1 MFLLFKIFKRFIALC
16 ILLAIILPLYAVGN
30 VYLTARNAKPIKS
43 DAIVVLG
50 AAQYNGR
57 PSDVLQARLLE
68 AKLIY
73 NQGFAPLI
81 ITVGSN
87 EAGDATTEAA
97 TGFHWLNKN
106 GISKKILIPLAV
118 GQDTLAETT
127 SYADAL
133 KARHL
138 KSVIIVT
145 DEYHCLR
152 AMTMARDQGLR
163 TSCAPAKT
171 GPASTTN
178 SGFKYLMRETGAYLA
193 YVTVGRHGIHL
204 SDQVK
209 N

>member
-1 MFLLFKIFKRFIALC
+1 MFLLFKIAKRFFALL

-30 VYLTARNAKPIKS
+30 VYLTARNAKPVKS

-50 AAQYNGR
+50 AAQFNGR
-57 PSDVLQARLLE
+57 PSDVLQARLME
-68 AKLIY
+68 AMRIY
-73 NQGFAPLI
+73 SQGFAPLI

-87 EAGDATTEAA
+87 ASGDRTTEAA
-97 TGFHWLNKN
+97 SGFHWLVKN
-106 GISKKILIPLAV
+106 GISKRAIAPLAV
-118 GQDTLAETT
+118 GRDTLSETQ
-127 SYADAL
+127 SYAQLA
-133 KARHL
+133 KAKKL

-145 DEYHCLR
+145 DEFHCLR
-152 AMTMARDQGLR
+152 AMTMAKDQGLE

-171 GPASTTN
+171 GPASTVN
-178 SGFKYLMRETGAYLA
+178 SGFKYLVRETGAYLA